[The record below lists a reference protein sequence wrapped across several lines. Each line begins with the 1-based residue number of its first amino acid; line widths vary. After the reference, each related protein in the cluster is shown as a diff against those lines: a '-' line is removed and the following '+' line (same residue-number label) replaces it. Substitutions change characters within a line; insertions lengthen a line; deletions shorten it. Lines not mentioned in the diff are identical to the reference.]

1 MKTKLLV
8 TRKLPQ
14 AVERRAA
21 TSYDAILNEEDRQYA
36 PAEMVQKAAVIGVP
50 VLIAVSAPTALAV
63 RTAEAAG
70 VTLVAIARGDGFEVF
85 AHPRRIARESAA
97 HVA

>member
-21 TSYDAILNEEDRQYA
+21 ASYDAILNEEDRQYA
-36 PAEMVQKAAVIGVP
+36 PAEMVQKAAGMAGILCTVTDDF
-50 VLIAVSAPTALAV
+50 S
-63 RTAEAAG
+63 AG
-70 VTLVAIARGDGFEVF
+70 VIAKLPASVPTR
-85 AHPRRIARESAA
+85 PTC
-97 HVA
+97 